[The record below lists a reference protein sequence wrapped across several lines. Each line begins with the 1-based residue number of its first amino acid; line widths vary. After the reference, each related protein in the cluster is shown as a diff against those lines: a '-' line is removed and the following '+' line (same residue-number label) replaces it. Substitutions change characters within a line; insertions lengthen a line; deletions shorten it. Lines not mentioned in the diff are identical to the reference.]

1 MNNEDLSD
9 DDVKKFLNSQLFHFS
24 FCAYLISISHV
35 TINKFSLIMI
45 SVLNFNSNY
54 SKEQKQIARYLTTLK
69 RFADIKNKKFIKFK
83 TKILQYLVQKVKLF
97 WWISKNMSIK
107 RIINNINEQKEIVR
121 ALHDQTN
128 HKKVKF
134 IYWWVSSLYW

>member
-9 DDVKKFLNSQLFHFS
+9 DDVKKFLNSQFFHFS

-35 TINKFSLIMI
+35 TVNKFSLIMI

-54 SKEQKQIARYLTTLK
+54 LKEQKQIARYLTTLK
-69 RFADIKNKKFIKFK
+69 RFTDMKDKKFIKFK

-97 WWISKNMSIK
+97 
-107 RIINNINEQKEIVR
+107 Q
-121 ALHDQTN
+121 
-128 HKKVKF
+128 
-134 IYWWVSSLYW
+134 